1 MTKLHRLASIGAVIG
16 FAGLTVGLLI
26 DPKTAFA
33 SYLVAWTAVSAVPIG
48 ALAVLFTA
56 YLVRAGWTHDLHE
69 LLSGVALTIPV
80 IAVLFIP
87 VLAGIGTLY
96 PWASGSTHSKPCTW
110 HPGFSSCV
118 AFFISWGGRL
128 WPFGAPLPMAMTLR

>member
-33 SYLVAWTAVSAVPIG
+33 SYLVAWTAISAVPIG

-56 YLVRAGWTHDLHE
+56 YLVIT
-69 LLSGVALTIPV
+69 STIRPCSS
-80 IAVLFIP
+80 
-87 VLAGIGTLY
+87 LA
-96 PWASGSTHSKPCTW
+96 
-110 HPGFSSCV
+110 FN
-118 AFFISWGGRL
+118 AFFL
-128 WPFGAPLPMAMTLR
+128 VVTL